1 MVKIE
6 WLNKYKVLRKIF
18 VCAVQNAGFGIKLLG
33 VTIRSS
39 QHDINKPQRDG
50 MQLYSSD
57 EYYNLLSTWPTYKQT
72 AVGAGLYLSL
82 INDDADARDD

>member
-1 MVKIE
+1 MVEQIQSFTE
-6 WLNKYKVLRKIF
+6 DFRMRGAERRFRNKV
-18 VCAVQNAGFGIKLLG
+18 VA
-33 VTIRSS
+33 S